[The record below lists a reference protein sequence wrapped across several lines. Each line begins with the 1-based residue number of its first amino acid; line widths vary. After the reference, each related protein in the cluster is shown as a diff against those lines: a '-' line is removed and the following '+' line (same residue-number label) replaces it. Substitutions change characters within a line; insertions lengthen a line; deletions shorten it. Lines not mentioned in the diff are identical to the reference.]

1 MSKTDARFVSTTKEV
16 ISEFQQASR
25 NVNTDKSRTVWM
37 SLFTKFRELRNYSN
51 EIIELDNKTLSDQ
64 LEQFIVEIRKLNDQE
79 YKAPSLYSGF
89 CALVREISEMFEETW
104 VINLFDKINSKV
116 YTEY

>member
-1 MSKTDARFVSTTKEV
+1 EV

-37 SLFTKFRELRNYSN
+37 SLFIKFRELRNYSN

-64 LEQFIVEIRKLNDQE
+64 LEQFI
-79 YKAPSLYSGF
+79 
-89 CALVREISEMFEETW
+89 
-104 VINLFDKINSKV
+104 
-116 YTEY
+116 